1 MDLPMPAIL
10 ALGFSVFLTPAVG
23 RVGRLLGLVDR
34 PKDELKI
41 HADPVSVLGGVAVV
55 GAVVA
60 AMVVVGG
67 RLPLAPM
74 AGVTLALAAGLAD
87 DVRPLP
93 AWARVAGQ
101 SAAGLVLVAG
111 GLRLDPLGALAAAGA
126 VGVVLA
132 CANAVNIVDGQDGLA
147 GGTAAISAA
156 GLALLA
162 AGAGDQDAVALG
174 LALAGALAGFLVWNR
189 PPARIF
195 LGNGGAYAV
204 GTLLAVLATR
214 AVTGGGWREL
224 LAAGACLGVFAFE
237 LVFTIARRLLA
248 RERLAAGDRLHS
260 YDLLAERMGRG
271 AVTVL
276 LWGLGAASVGL
287 GLLISTLPTASAT
300 FIAAAGG
307 VAATAFGLGLWSRR
321 ARAVRRA
328 P

>member
-1 MDLPMPAIL
+1 VSFLI
-10 ALGFSVFLTPAVG
+10 ALGIAVAVAPAAGFVG
-23 RVGRLLGLVDR
+23 IRMGLVDE
-34 PKDELKI
+34 PVDDLKI
-41 HADPVSVLGGVAVV
+41 HGRPVSVLGGAAVV
-55 GAVVA
+55 LAALTAVAIVDWPLKSVAVVA
-60 AMVVVGG
+60 ATV
-67 RLPLAPM
+67 
-74 AGVTLALAAGLAD
+74 LALAVGLVD
-87 DVRPLP
+87 DARPLP

-111 GLRLDPLGALAAAGA
+111 GLRLDPLGALAAAGV

-174 LALAGALAGFLVWNR
+174 LALAGALAGFLLWNR

-214 AVTGGGWREL
+214 AVAEGGWREL

-248 RERLAAGDRLHS
+248 RERLVAGDRLHS
-260 YDLLAERMGRG
+260 YDLLAGRMGRG

>member
-1 MDLPMPAIL
+1 M
-10 ALGFSVFLTPAVG
+10 SFLIAFGIAVAVAPVAG
-23 RVGRLLGLVDR
+23 LMGARLGLVDR
-34 PKDELKI
+34 PTDELKI
-41 HADPVSVLGGVAVV
+41 HRAPVPLLGGVAVV
-55 GAVVA
+55 VAVLVGGVVA
-60 AMVVVGG
+60 GQAE
-67 RLPLAPM
+67 PLAV
-74 AGVTLALAAGLAD
+74 AAATVLALAVGLVD
-87 DVRPLP
+87 DARPLP

-111 GLRLDPLGALAAAGA
+111 GLRLDPLGALAAAGV

-147 GGTAAISAA
+147 GGTAAISAV

-162 AGAGDQDAVALG
+162 ARTGDPAPAALG

-214 AVTGGGWREL
+214 AVAGGGWREL
-224 LAAGACLGVFAFE
+224 LAAGVCLGMFVFE
-237 LVFTIARRLLA
+237 LVFTIVRRLLA
-248 RERLAAGDRLHS
+248 RERLVAGDRFHS
-260 YDLLAERMGRG
+260 YDLLAGGLSRV
-271 AVTVL
+271 AVTIL
-276 LWGLGAASVGL
+276 LWTLGAASVGL
-287 GLLISTLPTASAT
+287 GLLISTFPTVAAT
-300 FIAAAGG
+300 ATAAAAGG
-307 VAATAFGLGLWSRR
+307 AAAAFGLGLWSRR